1 MAYAGQRGLAPRWR
15 DGAGGWIGA
24 RIRRRVSLRRALSQ
38 VSARSVRMTWAS
50 LPGVFTLIEDD
61 PPAGALPKA
70 GTVCQENGKPFPAS

>member
-1 MAYAGQRGLAPRWR
+1 
-15 DGAGGWIGA
+15 
-24 RIRRRVSLRRALSQ
+24 
-38 VSARSVRMTWAS
+38 MTWAS